1 MTHTIASATI
11 AQMTSANK
19 ARSFDGVSRTTG
31 LKTPLALIKEEDGF
45 NARMDSVENAEHI
58 DRMARAFANGDT
70 PETLEVV
77 AVILEDGT
85 NGFKLIDGHCTFKA
99 VLRANEV
106 YGASFKTLDL
116 KVKEMTTLEQ
126 RFRVL
131 TSNNQKKLNMIE
143 RGKMYNDI
151 ATLEGK
157 TQTEIADRLQVSVAQ
172 VSNCIQ
178 AFNMPNEMKE
188 LVAQGILSDSEAFN
202 KYRNEIKTSDIEETT
217 ANATAFAQE
226 IKAYSE
232 TRVAKGEA
240 KRVTT
245 KIIESKGADQA
256 EAPKTRFSREVKV
269 DVANAMA
276 EINTALEGIEE
287 GQGATLTL
295 TAEQVAILR
304 KAGIHF

>member
-1 MTHTIASATI
+1 MTHTISSTAI
-11 AQMTSANK
+11 AQMTTPNK

-31 LKTPLALIKEEDGF
+31 LKTPLALIKEEEGF

-77 AVILEDGT
+77 AVVLEDGT
-85 NGFKLIDGHCTFKA
+85 NGFKLIDGHCNFKA
-99 VLRANEV
+99 VLRANKI
-106 YGASFKTLDL
+106 YGANFETVDL
-116 KVKEMTTLEQ
+116 KVKEMSTLDQ
-126 RFRVL
+126 RYRVI
-131 TSNNQKKLNMIE
+131 TSNSQKKLNMIE
-143 RGKMYNDI
+143 RGKMYSDI
-151 ATLEGK
+151 VKLEGK
-157 TQTEIADRLQVSVAQ
+157 TQTEIADRLQISVAQ

-178 AFNMPNEMKE
+178 AYNMPNELKE

-202 KYRNEIKTSDIEETT
+202 QYRNGIKTDDVEETI
-217 ANATAFAQE
+217 ANAVAFAQE
-226 IKAYSE
+226 IKTYSE

-245 KIIESKGADQA
+245 KVMESKGADRQ

-269 DVANAMA
+269 DVANAMT
-276 EINTALEGIEE
+276 EINTALEGVEE
-287 GQGATLTL
+287 GQGATIEL

-304 KAGIHF
+304 KAGLNF